1 MPFTLLCSFPFG
13 SRSIDTVSAVPA
25 AVVSGNPLYSAF
37 HRSTSGAIGDAK
49 RTENG
54 PTATGRAARRGS
66 LSTLM
71 LPVMP
76 ANATDTSTRGRIL
89 RLW

>member
-1 MPFTLLCSFPFG
+1 MPFTLLCRFPFG
-13 SRSIDTVSAVPA
+13 SRSIDTVTAVPA
-25 AVVSGNPLYSAF
+25 AVASGNPRYSAF
-37 HRSTSGAIGDAK
+37 HRSTRGATADAK

-54 PTATGRAARRGS
+54 PTATGRAAATGP
-66 LSTLM
+66 LSTLL

-76 ANATDTSTRGRIL
+76 ANATDTSARGRIL